1 MRQGI
6 AALGLSLLG
15 TAAFTSLAVAADM
28 AAAPPVLRGALPA
41 AEAANDW
48 SGFYAGGFGGFSQ
61 MEFEPRSAASGL
73 VRTMLSNTV
82 WLMPGRADDVI
93 IDRRTTS
100 NKVVFGGFAGYNMMI
115 DDYVIGAEI
124 DYTRGEQ
131 NGTAT
136 GGRQGFFSVPDTN
149 SVPRVDYRYN
159 VSVLNRLKLTEFGT
173 ARLRFGV
180 PFGSFMPFA
189 TAGVALGRFSYRN
202 QASATGDAR
211 NVTADLNGLTVIG
224 PWGNV
229 MDTTLSDASRT
240 RFAIGYALGGGI
252 DWALTQN
259 VFLRA
264 ELQHVRF
271 GNAGDMTASINTA
284 RAGAALKF

>member
-6 AALGLSLLG
+6 AALGLGLLG
-15 TAAFTSLAVAADM
+15 TAAFSSHAAAADM
-28 AAAPPVLRGALPA
+28 AAAPPVLRGALPVQ
-41 AEAANDW
+41 EAANDW

-61 MEFEPRSAASGL
+61 MEFEPRNGAVGL
-73 VRTMLSNTV
+73 VRRMLSSTV
-82 WLMPGRADDVI
+82 YLDPGRADDVV

-100 NKVVFGGFAGYNMMI
+100 NKVIFGGFVGYNWMI
-115 DDYVIGAEI
+115 DDYVVGAEL

-136 GGRQGFFSVPDTN
+136 GSANRRFSVPN
-149 SVPRVDYRYN
+149 STTVPRSDYRYSVN
-159 VSVLNRLKLTEFGT
+159 VLSKLKLTEFGT

-189 TAGVALGRFSYRN
+189 TAGVALGRFSYRSE
-202 QASATGDAR
+202 ATATGESR
-211 NVTADLNGLTVIG
+211 NVSADINGLAVFGPWTPDLNAS
-224 PWGNV
+224 
-229 MDTTLSDASRT
+229 LSDASRT
-240 RFAIGYALGGGI
+240 RFAVGYALGAGF

-259 VFLRA
+259 IFLRA

-271 GNAGDMTASINTA
+271 GNTGDMTASINTA